1 MKEYLVRLAQI
12 HESFR
17 TAELRALAVM
27 AGTEMEIVRYD
38 DDVCDFLSFPFLP
51 FFV

>member
-1 MKEYLVRLAQI
+1 MRLAQI

-38 DDVCDFLSFPFLP
+38 DDVGEFSILRSISLL
-51 FFV
+51 VV

>member
-17 TAELRALAVM
+17 LAELRALAELVE
-27 AGTEMEIVRYD
+27 TEMEIVRYD
-38 DDVCDFLSFPFLP
+38 DDVGFHSRSLHPLHF
-51 FFV
+51 